1 MTTLEVKY
9 TVDMWSEFQEF
20 DWWLLNRGPLD
31 SGFTVIG
38 QSKLTLLQW
47 TRKLLSLKTNQAY
60 ESTASVCHSF
70 DSQQHR
76 FRSFMDVCLAYFRS
90 EISSLICF
98 LWQAARLT
106 AAARH
111 FKQKTLQTRVFGYPS
126 ASQLDLDSFVLF
138 THSADMK
145 VCHWLSCNFFLL

>member
-60 ESTASVCHSF
+60 ESTARVCHSF

-76 FRSFMDVCLAYFRS
+76 FRSLTDVCLAYFGS

-98 LWQAARLT
+98 LLAGRT
-106 AAARH
+106 
-111 FKQKTLQTRVFGYPS
+111 
-126 ASQLDLDSFVLF
+126 LDSCCASFQTEKSSDQGIWISFCF
-138 THSADMK
+138 TTRPRFICVVHSQCRYEGMSL
-145 VCHWLSCNFFLL
+145 VEL